1 MPTSPARRRPPV
13 TVTVAAVLLLAS
25 LVILF
30 VMLAASVWSDTQNAK
45 MYSGTSEYGTSA
57 VRSTHLT
64 EAMELVFLLAVGVG
78 LVAMA
83 FFNVRGRRG
92 ARIATWI
99 FCGLVSALMFYGMVR
114 SAAGLNK
121 GNAGVA
127 TGTTS
132 LVVFGFI
139 SFLFLVY
146 VVVIVLL
153 ALPPSNRF
161 FRPPPA
167 PAHRPPVPYPAYQGQ
182 PPYQGQPSYQGQ
194 PGYQGQPSY
203 QGQQGGWGQPPQPPY
218 QG

>member
-1 MPTSPARRRPPV
+1 MPTSPARRRPPF
-13 TVTVAAVLLLAS
+13 TVTASAVLLLAS

-30 VMLAASVWSDTQNAK
+30 VMLAASVWTDTKNAR
-45 MYSGTSEYGTSA
+45 MYSNTPEYGPSA
-57 VRSTHLT
+57 VRSAHLT

-83 FFNVRGRRG
+83 FFTVRGRRG
-92 ARIATWI
+92 ARIAAWI
-99 FCGLVSALMFYGMVR
+99 FCGLVAALMFYGMVR

-127 TGTTS
+127 TGAAS
-132 LVVFGFI
+132 LAVFGFV

-146 VVVIVLL
+146 VAVIVLL

-167 PAHRPPVPYPAYQGQ
+167 PAHRPY
-182 PPYQGQPSYQGQ
+182 

-203 QGQQGGWGQPPQPPY
+203 QGYQHQQGGWGQPPRPPY